1 MKKNIVIGLSV
12 LSIILLM
19 GGISIITTIEKE
31 TSNMNNL
38 LKLHRA
44 EILREQLLL
53 HLKNVQSDL
62 SLKKTRHTSSIDTTV
77 VKVRDI
83 ENTLDK
89 CFDCHHSTAL
99 SVKLNALRSQANEY
113 KNALSRVFTAGTDT
127 GILEKEEGRAI
138 KIGESLITQVEKI
151 ITLTYPRLWEKTTS
165 ALGEIAHTK
174 STIYILVAL
183 GPLSIIGIVFIFIK
197 FFTRPLNTLLKA
209 TERLK
214 EGDLDYR
221 VEGLK
226 NEFGKVAES
235 FNEMSAS
242 LKEQMIKMQRTEQM
256 VVLGELSAGLA
267 HEIKNPLTGIKLS
280 LEVIS
285 NEESISKD
293 NKDTLLKLTD
303 ECRRID
309 SLIKNLLNFAKPPHP
324 KLLLIDINSVL
335 DKTIL
340 FSLQHTSLLSN
351 DDSPINVSKDL
362 DKTIPEIMADPIK
375 LQQAFLN
382 LLLNAVHAMPDGGT
396 LSVMTSYDKEAN
408 IIRIKLSDT
417 GKGIDNEVISRI
429 FQPFFTTKP
438 KGTGLGL
445 AITKRLIEQHD
456 GTLSVENNPD
466 GGAVFT
472 ISIPVSESKKE

>member
-1 MKKNIVIGLSV
+1 
-12 LSIILLM
+12 
-19 GGISIITTIEKE
+19 
-31 TSNMNNL
+31 
-38 LKLHRA
+38 
-44 EILREQLLL
+44 
-53 HLKNVQSDL
+53 
-62 SLKKTRHTSSIDTTV
+62 
-77 VKVRDI
+77 
-83 ENTLDK
+83 
-89 CFDCHHSTAL
+89 
-99 SVKLNALRSQANEY
+99 
-113 KNALSRVFTAGTDT
+113 
-127 GILEKEEGRAI
+127 
-138 KIGESLITQVEKI
+138 
-151 ITLTYPRLWEKTTS
+151 LTYPRLWEKTTS
-165 ALGEIAHTK
+165 ALSKIAHTK
-174 STIYILVAL
+174 RIIYILVAL

-226 NEFGKVAES
+226 DEFGKVADA

-285 NEESISKD
+285 NEASISKE
-293 NKDTLLKLTD
+293 NKDIMLKLTD

-309 SLIKNLLNFAKPPHP
+309 SLLKNLLNFAKPPQP
-324 KLLLIDINSVL
+324 KLVLIDINSVL
-335 DKTIL
+335 DKTIS
-340 FSLQHTSLLSN
+340 FSLQHASLLANADAS
-351 DDSPINVSKDL
+351 IKVSKDL
-362 DKTIPEIMADPIK
+362 DKKIPEIMADPIK

-396 LSVMTSYDKEAN
+396 LSVLTSYDKEAN

-445 AITKRLIEQHD
+445 AITKRIIEQHD
-456 GTLSVENNPD
+456 GTLNVENNQD
-466 GGAVFT
+466 GGAAFT
-472 ISIPVSESKKE
+472 ISIPVSKSKKE